1 MSEDESKSGGGD
13 VVETPSDEVQRREGY
28 IKRIDREELPET
40 HPSPLNPKILVVNTV
55 LSALGAII
63 GLELITRIGIA
74 TNTSIIG
81 AIVAILIARIPF
93 ALFDDFARINTQNLV
108 QTATSG
114 ATFAAANALLL
125 PIGVPWLLGRPDL
138 VLPLLVGVSLALTVD
153 ATVLYWTFDSEAF
166 PAEGIWP
173 PGIAAGEAIFAAAE
187 KGKESMYLVYGG
199 IAGAIGQ
206 YVSGIPMS
214 LVGVAWI
221 GNVWALS
228 MFGFGLFVRGY
239 SSTLFGYD
247 ISEAYIPHGIMIGA
261 GVVALLQIV
270 WVIFGDG
277 GSESDTELTRSPK
290 HLMLGLGRGIALY
303 LGIAVLTAALTGI
316 ISGLEPT
323 MFVAWILFVAC
334 AALISELIVGL
345 SAMHAGWFPA
355 FAVSLIFLV
364 LGLLIGFPPFSLAVL
379 VGFVAATGPCFAD
392 MGYDLKAGW
401 MLRGSGEDADFEMEG
416 RKKQYVAELFAFII
430 AIAVVFFF
438 HEAYFTQNLFPPIDR
453 VYVATIEAGASA
465 DIARTLALWAVPG
478 ALVQFL
484 GGPDRQIGILFA
496 TGLLIGGVGLGGL
509 VVLVA
514 IAVRLFLIDRYGE
527 EAQSSLYVLGAG
539 VIAGS
544 AVTSFFT
551 STLGVLRE

>member
-1 MSEDESKSGGGD
+1 MSENEPDSAAGGI
-13 VVETPSDEVQRREGY
+13 VETPSEDLQRREGY
-28 IKRIDREELPET
+28 VKRIDREELPET

-55 LSALGAII
+55 LSVLGAII

-81 AIVAILIARIPF
+81 AIIAILLARIPF
-93 ALFDDFARINTQNLV
+93 DLFDGFEQINTQNLV
-108 QTATSG
+108 QTAISG

-138 VLPLLVGVSLALTVD
+138 VLPLLVGVSLALVVD
-153 ATVLYWTFDSEAF
+153 ATVLYWTFDTEAF

-173 PGIAAGEAIFAAAE
+173 PGIATGEAIFAAAE
-187 KGKESMYLVYGG
+187 RGKESIYLVYGG

-206 YVSGIPMS
+206 YFGGIPMS
-214 LVGVAWI
+214 LIGVAWI

-228 MFGFGLFVRGY
+228 MFGIGLFVRGY
-239 SSTLFGYD
+239 STALFGFN

-261 GVVALLQIV
+261 GVIALLQIG
-270 WVIFGDG
+270 WIIFGN
-277 GSESDTELTRSPK
+277 GSAESDTELTRSPK
-290 HLMLGLGRGIALY
+290 HLTLGLGRGIALY
-303 LGIAVLTAALTGI
+303 LGIAVLTAVLTGLI
-316 ISGLEPT
+316 AGLEPT
-323 MFVAWILFVAC
+323 MFIVWILFASV

-401 MLRGSGEDADFEMEG
+401 MLRGSGEDAEFEMDG
-416 RKKQYVAELFAFII
+416 RKKQYIAELFAFII
-430 AIAVVFFF
+430 AIGVVFFF

-453 VYVATIEAGASA
+453 VYVATIQAGTSA
-465 DIARTLALWAVPG
+465 EVAQTLALWALPG
-478 ALVQFL
+478 AIVQFL
-484 GGPDRQIGILFA
+484 GGPSRQIGILFA

-509 VVLVA
+509 VVLLA
-514 IAVRLFLIDRYGE
+514 IAIRLFLIKQYGE
-527 EAQSSLYVLGAG
+527 EVQSSLYVLAAG
-539 VIAGS
+539 IIAGS